1 MSYFRVCP
9 ICGSHLDPGERCDCI
24 PSMYARL
31 TPENRTKFDAFVHS
45 LVQKQLRDETVVEA
59 RETFPERFTGK
70 TDQEVV
76 QEIAGVVQ
84 RAERA
89 AQGAAN
95 TQDGGAE
102 QIDKAVSTSIMNETE
117 EKVK

>member
-1 MSYFRVCP
+1 MSYYRTCP
-9 ICGSHLDPGERCDCI
+9 HCGAHLDSGEQCDCI

-31 TPENRTKFDAFVHS
+31 SPENRTKIDAFVHS
-45 LVQKQLRDETVVEA
+45 LVQKQLRDATVAEA

-70 TDQEVV
+70 TDREVV
-76 QEIAGVVQ
+76 AEIASVVK
-84 RAERA
+84 RA

-95 TQDGGAE
+95 TRDGRAE
-102 QIDKAVSTSIMNETE
+102 QIDKAVSASIMNETE

>member
-1 MSYFRVCP
+1 MSYYRVCP
-9 ICGSHLDPGERCDCI
+9 HCGANLDSGEQCDCI

-31 TPENRTKFDAFVHS
+31 SPENRTKIDAFVHF
-45 LVQKQLRDETVVEA
+45 LVQKQLRDATVAEA

-70 TDQEVV
+70 TDREVV
-76 QEIAGVVQ
+76 AEIASVVK
-84 RAERA
+84 RA

-95 TQDGGAE
+95 TRDGRAE
-102 QIDKAVSTSIMNETE
+102 QIDKAVSASIMNETE